1 MITTDIPNVN
11 NVITSLSE
19 RHIEIFVRSVMR
31 NPFIFTATDVTEAEL
46 RKFIEDTVKMTHNVI
61 NCGLPLPAEAS
72 KFQRKVI
79 HELKDFSD
87 YMAVLLNPFIAVK

>member
-1 MITTDIPNVN
+1 
-11 NVITSLSE
+11 
-19 RHIEIFVRSVMR
+19 
-31 NPFIFTATDVTEAEL
+31 
-46 RKFIEDTVKMTHNVI
+46 MTHNVI